1 LGRSSGVGSDNP
13 LKYSCLENSMDK
25 GAWRTTAHWVAELDT
40 TEQMTE
46 RLILRWIRG
55 MEVGK
60 SGGWLNLGINILG
73 ERLKVVSKIR
83 ICKHFL

>member
-1 LGRSSGVGSDNP
+1 
-13 LKYSCLENSMDK
+13 MDK
-25 GAWRTTAHWVAELDT
+25 GAWQITVHWVTELDT

-60 SGGWLNLGINILG
+60 SGGWLRN
-73 ERLKVVSKIR
+73 
-83 ICKHFL
+83 

>member
-1 LGRSSGVGSDNP
+1 MFLPGKFHRQRSLADSV
-13 LKYSCLENSMDK
+13 
-25 GAWRTTAHWVAELDT
+25 HWVTELDT

-46 RLILRWIRG
+46 RLILRWIWG

-60 SGGWLNLGINILG
+60 FGGWLNLGINNLG